1 MAIYNT
7 ASDAANTA
15 VRAYLTKVG
24 EFYLGNSFNTSTG
37 KALIVWQ
44 KIQKDVFAGCC
55 AYCGEGA
62 EKMTIEHL
70 IMFNRTDFG
79 LHHPGNIVPVCRVC
93 NQTRRAQNG
102 RYPSWEEQLRQ
113 RCEATNT
120 MASFLVRK
128 QRILDHHTKGEF
140 AYPKL
145 TKEESSAIKVIAES
159 IYRSVQME
167 IEKGL
172 GLYKRL
178 DAEFVG
184 EAKGSDQS
192 QAGVDGSKD

>member
-7 ASDAANTA
+7 DSDAANTA

-24 EFYLGNSFNTSTG
+24 EFYLGSSFNTSTG
-37 KALIVWQ
+37 KAKAVWQ
-44 KIQKDVFAGCC
+44 RIQKDVFGGCC
-55 AYCGEGA
+55 AYCGQAA

-79 LHHPGNIVPVCRVC
+79 LHHPGNIVPVCREC
-93 NQTRRAQNG
+93 NQSRRAQNG
-102 RYPSWEEQLRQ
+102 RYPTWEEQLQQ
-113 RCEATNT
+113 RCQATNS
-120 MASFLVRK
+120 MAFHEERK
-128 QRILDHHTKGEF
+128 RKIVAHHTGGEF
-140 AYPKL
+140 AYPQL

-178 DAEFVG
+178 DAEFVREPDDTG
-184 EAKGSDQS
+184 KS
-192 QAGVDGSKD
+192 

>member
-24 EFYLGNSFNTSTG
+24 EFYLGSSFNTSTG
-37 KALIVWQ
+37 KALVAWQ
-44 KIQKDVFAGCC
+44 RIQKEVFAGCC
-55 AYCGEGA
+55 AYCGETA
-62 EKMTIEHL
+62 EKLTIEHL

-79 LHHPGNIVPVCRVC
+79 LHHPGNIVPVCREC
-93 NQTRRAQNG
+93 NQTRRPNNG
-102 RYPSWEEQLRQ
+102 RYPTWEEHLRN
-113 RCEATNT
+113 RCVATSS
-120 MASFLVRK
+120 MALFEERK
-128 QRILDHHTKGEF
+128 RRILNHHTKGLY
-140 AYPKL
+140 AYPTL

-184 EAKGSDQS
+184 KPLDEEQS
-192 QAGVDGSKD
+192 QAEAEGCKD

>member
-7 ASDAANTA
+7 DSDAANTA

-24 EFYLGNSFNTSTG
+24 EFYLGSAFNTSTG
-37 KALIVWQ
+37 KAKTVWR
-44 KIQKDVFAGCC
+44 KIQTDVFAGCC
-55 AYCGEGA
+55 AYCGEAA

-79 LHHPGNIVPVCRVC
+79 LHHPGNIVPACKEC
-93 NQTRRAQNG
+93 NQSRRVQNG
-102 RYPSWEEQLRQ
+102 RYPLWEEQLRQ
-113 RCEATNT
+113 RCETTNT
-120 MASFLVRK
+120 VAAFPERK
-128 QRILDHHTKGEF
+128 RRILDHHTKGEF

-184 EAKGSDQS
+184 KQEDRG
-192 QAGVDGSKD
+192 